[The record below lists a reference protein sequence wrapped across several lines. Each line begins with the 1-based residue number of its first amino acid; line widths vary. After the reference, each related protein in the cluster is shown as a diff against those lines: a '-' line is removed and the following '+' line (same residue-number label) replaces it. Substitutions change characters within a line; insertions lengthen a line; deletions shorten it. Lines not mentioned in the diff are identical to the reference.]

1 MKTYFDCIPCF
12 LRQALNAARL
22 ITTDI
27 NMHEKVMRK
36 VLGRVSEMDMNQP
49 PPLMGQQIYRIIRE
63 ATGNSDPYKKI
74 KDKFNTFILDLY
86 PEFKEKVA
94 TSVNPFETAVR
105 LAIAGN
111 IIDFG
116 VETQINPATVYH
128 IVNQSLT
135 QKIDGSIKKFKDT
148 VFSANKI
155 LYLGDNSG
163 EIVFDRLLIE
173 QLPYDK
179 VTFAVRGYPVINDV
193 TMDDAEITGI
203 TKLVS
208 VIDNGS
214 DAPGTILDECS
225 DEFKHVFQDADV
237 IISKGQ
243 GNYESLSDSNK
254 NIFFIF
260 KVKCLV
266 VAENTKC
273 AVGSMVISNDSRS

>member
-22 ITTDI
+22 TTADI
-27 NMHEKVMRK
+27 KIHENVMRK
-36 VLGRVSEMDMNQP
+36 VLGRVYEMDLNQP

-63 ATGNSDPYKKI
+63 ASGDSDPYKKI
-74 KDKFNTFILDLY
+74 KNKFNTFVLDLY
-86 PEFKEKVA
+86 PEFKKKIT

-116 VETQINPATVYH
+116 VDAEINTSTVYQV
-128 IVNQSLT
+128 VNQSLI
-135 QKIDGSIKKFKDT
+135 QELNGSIEKFKEA
-148 VFSANKI
+148 VLSANKI

-179 VTFAVRGYPVINDV
+179 VTYAVRGYPVINDV
-193 TMDDAEITGI
+193 TMDDAVATGI
-203 TKLVS
+203 TKLVT

-225 DEFKHVFQDADV
+225 DKFKRVFHDADM

-260 KVKCLV
+260 KVKCRV
-266 VAENTKC
+266 VAENTKS
-273 AVGSMVISNDSRS
+273 AVGSMIIQNNK

>member
-22 ITTDI
+22 TTADI
-27 NMHEKVMRK
+27 KIHENVMRK
-36 VLGRVSEMDMNQP
+36 VLGRVYEMDLNQP

-63 ATGNSDPYKKI
+63 ASGDSDPYKKI
-74 KDKFNTFILDLY
+74 KNKFNTFVLDLY
-86 PEFKEKVA
+86 PEFKKKIT

-116 VETQINPATVYH
+116 VDAEINTSTVYQV
-128 IVNQSLT
+128 VNQSLT
-135 QKIDGSIKKFKDT
+135 QELNGSIEKFKEA
-148 VFSANKI
+148 VLSANKI

-179 VTFAVRGYPVINDV
+179 VTYAVRGYPVINDV
-193 TMDDAEITGI
+193 TMDDAVATGI
-203 TKLVS
+203 TKLVT

-225 DEFKHVFQDADV
+225 DKFKRVFHDADM

-260 KVKCLV
+260 KVKCRV
-266 VAENTKC
+266 VAENTKS
-273 AVGSMVISNDSRS
+273 AIGSMVIQNNK

>member
-22 ITTDI
+22 TTTDI
-27 NMHEKVMRK
+27 HIHENVMRR
-36 VLGRVSEMDMNQP
+36 VLGRVAEMDLNQP
-49 PPLMGQQIYRIIRE
+49 PPLMGQQIHRIIRE
-63 ATGNSDPYKKI
+63 ATGNRDPYKKI
-74 KDKFNTFILDLY
+74 KNKFNTFILDLY

-94 TSVNPFETAVR
+94 TSVSPFETAVR

-116 VETQINPATVYH
+116 VEAEINPSTVYH

-135 QKIDGSIKKFKDT
+135 QELDGNIKKFQDA
-148 VFSANKI
+148 VFSANNI

-179 VTFAVRGYPVINDV
+179 VTYAVRGYPVINDV
-193 TMDDAEITGI
+193 TMDNAEATGI
-203 TKLVS
+203 TELVS

-225 DEFKHVFQDADV
+225 EKFKKTFYDADV
-237 IISKGQ
+237 IIAKGQ
-243 GNYESLSDSNK
+243 GNYESLSNSNK

-260 KVKCLV
+260 KVKCPV

-273 AVGSMVISNDSRS
+273 AIGSMVICNNSCS

>member
-22 ITTDI
+22 TTADI
-27 NMHEKVMRK
+27 KIHENVMRK
-36 VLGRVSEMDMNQP
+36 VLGRVYEMDLNQP

-63 ATGNSDPYKKI
+63 ASGDSDPYKKI
-74 KDKFNTFILDLY
+74 KNKFNTFVLDLY
-86 PEFKEKVA
+86 PEFKKKIT

-116 VETQINPATVYH
+116 VDAEINTSTVYQV
-128 IVNQSLT
+128 VNQSLT
-135 QKIDGSIKKFKDT
+135 QELNGSIEKFKEA
-148 VFSANKI
+148 VLSANKI

-179 VTFAVRGYPVINDV
+179 VTYAVRGYPVINDV
-193 TMDDAEITGI
+193 TMDDAVATGI
-203 TKLVS
+203 TKLVT

-225 DEFKHVFQDADV
+225 DKFKRVFHDADM

-260 KVKCLV
+260 KVKCRV
-266 VAENTKC
+266 VAENTKS
-273 AVGSMVISNDSRS
+273 ALGSMVIQNNK

>member
-22 ITTDI
+22 TTTDI

-36 VLGRVSEMDMNQP
+36 VLGRVSEMDLNQP

-63 ATGNSDPYKKI
+63 TTGNSDPYKKI
-74 KDKFNTFILDLY
+74 KDKFNTFVLDLY
-86 PEFKEKVA
+86 PEFKKKIT

-116 VETQINPATVYH
+116 VEAKINTSTVYQV
-128 IVNQSLT
+128 VNQSLT

-193 TMDDAEITGI
+193 TMDDAEATGI

-243 GNYESLSDSNK
+243 GNYESLSESNK

-260 KVKCLV
+260 KVKCPV

-273 AVGSMVISNDSRS
+273 AVGSMVIQNNK